1 MISSYG
7 SVTNYQKIVCIKCFN
22 DNMQRPLEYSYKQ
35 HTLLSL
41 KFAESKHLCV
51 CVCSSNIL
59 GLWSMKSVLP
69 K

>member
-7 SVTNYQKIVCIKCFN
+7 SVTNYQKIVYIKCFK

-41 KFAESKHLCV
+41 QFAESKHVRV
-51 CVCSSNIL
+51 CLFI
-59 GLWSMKSVLP
+59 
-69 K
+69 